1 MRLLSL
7 LSALARWLQVRSRD
21 AVRALAVFEAAKGA
35 LVLAIATGLLSLHRD
50 LEPLAAQLL
59 SHLHF
64 DPASRSPRI
73 FADVAAAMT
82 DGRLRL
88 LAVGAVGYALLRF
101 VEAYGLWQGKRWAEW
116 FAAITAA
123 IYIPL
128 ELYEL
133 AHRVTALAIGTLVL
147 NIFVLAFMCARVRR
161 TDLDAGRPGAR
172 RDQSCRASSTC

>member
-1 MRLLSL
+1 MESRRSP
-7 LSALARWLQVRSRD
+7 RWLQVRSPD

-116 FAAITAA
+116 LAAITAA
-123 IYIPL
+123 IYIL
-128 ELYEL
+128 CSAETRSGGEWSTG
-133 AHRVTALAIGTLVL
+133 VGTALNRYLSDAIRPLSRHRLHVLRHRCEPVLVMQ
-147 NIFVLAFMCARVRR
+147 LA
-161 TDLDAGRPGAR
+161 
-172 RDQSCRASSTC
+172 QH